1 MAYIPPHKR
10 QTKGS
15 PPLEPTPAPESLIPA
30 SFRKKVNLNSF
41 WDHHKRKKDK
51 IFRTSNVVYTDDA
64 VLRWFSVGLADDSRF
79 SSLVTLQPVP
89 VDSFE
94 LRSGQKPLSLFLT
107 QGCSE
112 GTNELIDTP
121 WLFVAANVKQDLLL
135 SFQHMKREMEE
146 ADMAQVKP
154 SVVARF
160 GKVLFYGISS
170 ACKESLKTNS
180 LIETN
185 LREMK
190 RSFHTD
196 VPSSYMSYIENR
208 VGEKLGLEYVQR
220 KELYYIK
227 LSDKLRPESTVSCK
241 CTVSRDQK
249 KIQLYKIELNR
260 VRHMV
265 ADMSCLGKSSDL
277 RLILYTK
284 KIKMALS
291 DEEIN
296 EIKDLIGSAI
306 MDSEVQGGLRWPF
319 GKISSGGRYAV
330 IAIGHTTSKSYRNS
344 SIRFKLRHAN
354 RFDFRSSIGEVTR
367 EIFLKMP
374 GIISQLRKQTVEES
388 LVFELL
394 EDNLKL
400 IWDHCLLDGSSS

>member
-15 PPLEPTPAPESLIPA
+15 LSLEPTPVPESLIPN
-30 SFRKKVNLNSF
+30 FRKNLNIKSF
-41 WDHHKRKKDK
+41 GNQK
-51 IFRTSNVVYTDDA
+51 IKEKNFRPRNVAYSNDA
-64 VLRWFSVGLADDSRF
+64 VCKCFSVGLADESRF
-79 SSLVTLQPVP
+79 SSLVTLQPVS
-89 VDSFE
+89 VESFE
-94 LRSGQKPLSLFLT
+94 LKSGQKPHSLFLT

-112 GTNELIDTP
+112 GTYDLIDMP
-121 WLFVAANVKQDLLL
+121 WLFVAANVKEDLLL

-146 ADMAQVKP
+146 AYMAQVKP

-170 ACKESLKTNS
+170 TCEESIKTNS
-180 LIETN
+180 LTENT
-185 LREMK
+185 LREMR

-196 VPSSYMSYIENR
+196 VPTTYMNYIENR
-208 VGEKLGLEYVQR
+208 VVEKLSLEYVQQN
-220 KELYYIK
+220 ELYYVE

-241 CTVSRDQK
+241 CIVAIDQK
-249 KIQLYKIELNR
+249 KIELYKIELNK

-306 MDSEVQGGLRWPF
+306 LDSEVQGGLRWPF
-319 GKISSGGRYAV
+319 GKDSSGGRYVV
-330 IAIGHTTSKSYRNS
+330 IATGHTTSKSYKNT
-344 SIRFKLRHAN
+344 SIRFKLRHAD
-354 RFDFRSSIGEVTR
+354 RFDFRASNGEVTQ

-374 GIISQLRKQTVEES
+374 GIISQLRKQTFDER